1 MTMDDRTR
9 RLDMVTTQLAARGVR
24 DARVLEAM
32 REVPRHLFVPESA
45 RHEAYDDRPLPIGE
59 AQTISQPYM
68 VAVMTQA
75 LAPLEADR
83 VLEIGTGSGYQT
95 AILARLAG
103 SVVSIERHAALAAR
117 ARTVLDSLGIT
128 NVDIH
133 VGDGTEGWPDDAPF
147 DRILV
152 TAGAP
157 NVPESLRQ
165 QLADGGRLV
174 IPVGAS
180 GFQHVTIVDR
190 HGDQYT
196 ERQGDACVFVPLIGR
211 LGWPNSL
218 PERAAVRPPERPE
231 SASQA
236 QACKQL
242 SRRYFPVGNQDN
254 CQYMDGGVEFCIIFP
269 SHSAVSCIN
278 DGLNRPSCP
287 TRPTRDGNVMTI
299 KKRNRVLAIDDE
311 PSMIEW
317 LKILL
322 EHEGYEVR
330 TAMIGT
336 RGEEIFKTWKPDV
349 VVTDMMLPDA
359 DGLELL
365 RKFKQIH
372 ADTEVIVVTG
382 HGSVVKAVEAMK
394 AGAHS
399 FVEKPI
405 EPDTLLAMLE
415 RAIERRDLV
424 GENLLLKQKLE
435 GQFRFGN
442 IIGKSKKMHEVLE
455 LVESVAGSD
464 ANILIQG
471 ENGTGK
477 ELIANAIHYN
487 SKRAKGPFI
496 KINCAAIPKDL
507 IESELFGYKKGAF
520 TGAATDRE
528 GLFEMSE
535 GGSLLLD
542 EIGEMPPYL
551 QTKLLRVLQE
561 REYRP
566 IGSDRIVRVD
576 FRLICAT
583 NIDLDAAL
591 RDGKLRE
598 DLYFRINTITLR
610 VPPLRERTEDIPLL
624 CEHFLEKYRQRHQRN
639 VKSIAPAAYHVL
651 IRHRWPGN
659 VRELENVIERG
670 VLVAKGS
677 EITVND
683 LPESLRTESSTTTE
697 FVIPPHRTLAEI
709 EKMAILQTLQRT
721 NWNKQE
727 AAQILGLYR
736 PTLYSKMK
744 KHEIQDGGKG
754 AARRAAPVQ

>member
-1 MTMDDRTR
+1 
-9 RLDMVTTQLAARGVR
+9 
-24 DARVLEAM
+24 
-32 REVPRHLFVPESA
+32 
-45 RHEAYDDRPLPIGE
+45 
-59 AQTISQPYM
+59 
-68 VAVMTQA
+68 
-75 LAPLEADR
+75 
-83 VLEIGTGSGYQT
+83 
-95 AILARLAG
+95 
-103 SVVSIERHAALAAR
+103 
-117 ARTVLDSLGIT
+117 
-128 NVDIH
+128 
-133 VGDGTEGWPDDAPF
+133 
-147 DRILV
+147 
-152 TAGAP
+152 
-157 NVPESLRQ
+157 
-165 QLADGGRLV
+165 
-174 IPVGAS
+174 
-180 GFQHVTIVDR
+180 
-190 HGDQYT
+190 
-196 ERQGDACVFVPLIGR
+196 
-211 LGWPNSL
+211 
-218 PERAAVRPPERPE
+218 
-231 SASQA
+231 
-236 QACKQL
+236 
-242 SRRYFPVGNQDN
+242 
-254 CQYMDGGVEFCIIFP
+254 
-269 SHSAVSCIN
+269 
-278 DGLNRPSCP
+278 
-287 TRPTRDGNVMTI
+287 
-299 KKRNRVLAIDDE
+299 
-311 PSMIEW
+311 
-317 LKILL
+317 
-322 EHEGYEVR
+322 
-330 TAMIGT
+330 
-336 RGEEIFKTWKPDV
+336 
-349 VVTDMMLPDA
+349 
-359 DGLELL
+359 
-365 RKFKQIH
+365 
-372 ADTEVIVVTG
+372 
-382 HGSVVKAVEAMK
+382 MK

-424 GENLLLKQKLE
+424 SENLLLKQKVE

-520 TGAATDRE
+520 TGAQNDKE
-528 GLFEMSE
+528 GLFEMAE

-624 CEHFLEKYRQRHQRN
+624 CEHFLEKYKTRHQRN
-639 VKSIAPAAYHVL
+639 VKAIAPAAYHVL

-670 VLVAKGS
+670 VLVSKGT
-677 EITVND
+677 EITSND
-683 LPESLRTESSTTTE
+683 LPESLRTETTATTE

-744 KHEIQDGGKG
+744 KHEIQDGGKSG
-754 AARRAAPVQ
+754 ARRRRQLVHISTLPIAPSISSVPVARPLIHQRAIDAYACACALIGQGGRRGRTIACIAGDHAWGGRRRGVGLAVSHRQRGAGPHPDRTEARRFRPRADERSRHGRKGARRRPTKAGGR